1 MLIIICPEIE
11 DKQKGEQTK
20 VRRKF
25 KWKKE
30 KVFVLETNK
39 SRKQIETFEKGF
51 NNTFYFKKIL
61 KYIIIVESTLQ
72 T

>member
-20 VRRKF
+20 VKRKF

-30 KVFVLETNK
+30 KVFDLETNK

-51 NNTFYFKKIL
+51 NNTFHLNIYMLRTPQYLRANKI
-61 KYIIIVESTLQ
+61 
-72 T
+72 